1 MTKKEAPE
9 VSFHRGEVH
18 VIYGFLDPEGVT
30 SVTFGKNSH
39 GAQNW
44 NNTWWQFIVTN
55 KVRMQQ
61 QEGEKQPKAQTK
73 ELFEY
78 GKGDV
83 AKGGCQKHNTW
94 KQTENTSS

>member
-1 MTKKEAPE
+1 
-9 VSFHRGEVH
+9 
-18 VIYGFLDPEGVT
+18 
-30 SVTFGKNSH
+30 
-39 GAQNW
+39 
-44 NNTWWQFIVTN
+44 
-55 KVRMQQ
+55 MQQ